1 MIENGSPFPHKDLQ
15 IECDQ
20 VALYVR
26 NNILS
31 VVPPGAAQQPTW
43 RAKPATR
50 RTLRRTLSKGAKGAN
65 KQPSA
70 ARSGASEQRGQGDS
84 QGLIKYWFYVY
95 ILLCAPKHKGKFDNR
110 DKSSIDA
117 CLDYIVEWLGE
128 NPDAGKDACEA
139 QQAVLE
145 EVVHSI
151 LVKTCPSL
159 HWLKGRC
166 L

>member
-1 MIENGSPFPHKDLQ
+1 M
-15 IECDQ
+15 
-20 VALYVR
+20 
-26 NNILS
+26 
-31 VVPPGAAQQPTW
+31 
-43 RAKPATR
+43 
-50 RTLRRTLSKGAKGAN
+50 
-65 KQPSA
+65 
-70 ARSGASEQRGQGDS
+70 
-84 QGLIKYWFYVY
+84 IKYWFYVH
-95 ILLCAPKHKGKFDNR
+95 ILLCAPKHKGKFTNR
-110 DKSSIDA
+110 DKSNINA
-117 CLDYIVEWLGE
+117 CLDYIVEWFGE